1 LTKKGVCIILIL
13 ELIMSEIKP
22 KGKNAPLTPQDP
34 NPPSAGTPAELD
46 QTQHLQSPEMVKATS
61 PNAGKEDAAIAKS
74 PAVAETKPTET
85 QPEQAKKPVPP
96 LMVWVL
102 LSIVLLLLVVIFF
115 FISHPQE
122 KRNANSIQA
131 KQSKQEEKTII
142 GDDAAG
148 ISKNLFFREP
158 KYSEIVLTDD
168 AFAGQA
174 SRSVRTNGPVIS
186 QDIDP
191 QLAALAD
198 AFKKRLEISQGSQ
211 MVVRGNALTKITKG
225 EFHGFKINAIEKIV
239 NQNVVSTEITIMTPK
254 RGVIKTVNH
263 VLEIVKETDF
273 SRAGLEIQDAGLE
286 FFALPDQSAGK
297 TVSMQLRSI
306 RFLGKPVSGELLISG
321 KSVGGITLGM
331 PIVQMEKLFV
341 ESHVVLKRKIL
352 ANDIYFD
359 VYKILDQ
366 SNEPLFYV
374 YENKGKVW
382 GISLISEVFKT
393 DKNIGIGSS
402 LGMMRI
408 NYPFVKLGY
417 SEKKTPI
424 VQLQGVAGLF
434 IIQGDGVDF
443 SKKVFPNENKVISIL
458 IGDSPEFE

>member
-1 LTKKGVCIILIL
+1 
-13 ELIMSEIKP
+13 
-22 KGKNAPLTPQDP
+22 
-34 NPPSAGTPAELD
+34 
-46 QTQHLQSPEMVKATS
+46 
-61 PNAGKEDAAIAKS
+61 
-74 PAVAETKPTET
+74 
-85 QPEQAKKPVPP
+85 
-96 LMVWVL
+96 
-102 LSIVLLLLVVIFF
+102 
-115 FISHPQE
+115 
-122 KRNANSIQA
+122 
-131 KQSKQEEKTII
+131 
-142 GDDAAG
+142 
-148 ISKNLFFREP
+148 
-158 KYSEIVLTDD
+158 
-168 AFAGQA
+168 
-174 SRSVRTNGPVIS
+174 
-186 QDIDP
+186 
-191 QLAALAD
+191 
-198 AFKKRLEISQGSQ
+198 
-211 MVVRGNALTKITKG
+211 
-225 EFHGFKINAIEKIV
+225 
-239 NQNVVSTEITIMTPK
+239 MTPK
-254 RGVIKTVNH
+254 RGLIKTVNH

-273 SRAGLEIQDAGLE
+273 SRAGLEIQEAGLE

-321 KSVGGITLGM
+321 ISVGSITLGM
-331 PIVQMEKLFV
+331 PIEQMEKLFV

-402 LGMMRI
+402 LGTMRI